1 MKTAHTSNL
10 FNSTVAEI
18 EITYRNRVQPGQMR
32 KVNRSQ
38 DASDIFRDIWSDRMD
53 YIEEFYI
60 LLLNRANKV
69 LGYTRISQG
78 GISGTVVDPKTI
90 FQSALK
96 GNACNI
102 ILAHNHPSGN
112 TKPSEADIR
121 ITGKLVEAGKFLEL
135 PVLDH
140 LILAG
145 DEFFS
150 FADNGMIN

>member
-1 MKTAHTSNL
+1 MKTANL

-18 EITYRNRVQPGQMR
+18 EITYRNRIQPSQMR
-32 KVNRSQ
+32 HVSRSG
-38 DASDIFRDIWSDRMD
+38 DANDIFRDIWSDRMD

-60 LLLNRANKV
+60 LLVNRANKV

-78 GISGTVVDPKTI
+78 GLSGTVVDPKPI
-90 FQSALK
+90 FQAALK
-96 GNACNI
+96 GNACSI

-121 ITGKLVEAGKFLEL
+121 ITGKIVEVGKALEL

-150 FADNGMIN
+150 FADNGMI

>member
-1 MKTAHTSNL
+1 MKTLNL

-18 EITYRNRVQPGQMR
+18 EITYRNRVRPDQMR
-32 KVNRSQ
+32 MVTRSQ
-38 DASDIFRDIWSDRMD
+38 DANDILRDIWSDRMD

-69 LGYTRISQG
+69 LGFTKISQG
-78 GISGTVVDPKTI
+78 GLSGTVVDPKPI
-90 FQSALK
+90 FQAALK
-96 GNACNI
+96 GNACSI

-121 ITGKLVEAGKFLEL
+121 ITGKVAEAGKFLEL
-135 PVLDH
+135 AVLDH

-150 FADNGMIN
+150 FADNGMI

>member
-1 MKTAHTSNL
+1 MKTMNL

-18 EITYRNRVQPGQMR
+18 EITYRNRVRPDQMR
-32 KVNRSQ
+32 QVTRSG
-38 DASDIFRDIWSDRMD
+38 DANDILRDIWSDRMD

-69 LGYTRISQG
+69 LGFSKISQG
-78 GISGTVVDPKTI
+78 GLSGTVVDPKPI
-90 FQSALK
+90 FQAALK
-96 GNACNI
+96 GNACSI

-121 ITGKLVEAGKFLEL
+121 ITGKVAEAGKFLEL

>member
-1 MKTAHTSNL
+1 MKTMNL
-10 FNSTVAEI
+10 FNSSVAEI
-18 EITYRNRVQPGQMR
+18 EITYRNRVQPSQMR
-32 KVNRSQ
+32 QVTRSS
-38 DASDIFRDIWSDRMD
+38 DANDILRDIWSDRID

-60 LLLNRANKV
+60 LLVNRANKV
-69 LGYTRISQG
+69 LGFTRISQG
-78 GISGTVVDPKTI
+78 GLSGTVVDPKPI
-90 FQSALK
+90 FQAALK
-96 GNACNI
+96 GNACSI

-121 ITGKLVEAGKFLEL
+121 ITGKVVEAGKFLEL

-150 FADNGMIN
+150 FADNGMI